1 MSEQSRWRAATDCD
15 RIYGSSTMFYKKNEL
30 PFRGANIEILKSI
43 ASNDDGESS
52 NGQSENREKNPVD
65 CYITE
70 LLTRARALIR
80 DSLDKGTTYHQFC
93 SCIIKTGLWFS
104 ENCQS
109 EMFGSWWGHLLA
121 RFNQR
126 PDEKKERSIFW
137 GTFLDQY
144 LTNYVFETD

>member
-1 MSEQSRWRAATDCD
+1 MKLSSVYITKLDSACLNRADEGLQLIATEFTGVPQCF
-15 RIYGSSTMFYKKNEL
+15 MKNEL

-93 SCIIKTGLWFS
+93 SCIIKTGL
-104 ENCQS
+104 
-109 EMFGSWWGHLLA
+109 
-121 RFNQR
+121 
-126 PDEKKERSIFW
+126 
-137 GTFLDQY
+137 
-144 LTNYVFETD
+144 